1 MVQRHKKLHQAEQ
14 QIASDNGA
22 TISGDAIS
30 TGVNHW
36 VMIWITVQLTHLT
49 QLTQLIRTLA
59 FIFSAQ
65 VRIYPL
71 KKSA

>member
-36 VMIWITVQLTHLT
+36 VMIWITVQLT
-49 QLTQLIRTLA
+49 QLIRTLA